1 MDDKVKELLD
11 RIRDTAAGAADAAN
25 QTARAA
31 GKRAGQ
37 MVDVA
42 KLNVQL
48 FDLNGE
54 FNDILRQMGQVMYDA
69 HRGQREEGD
78 KVSELLER
86 ADGLSARISDLK
98 ERISAL
104 RQSPPAA
111 RYAGKRIN
119 SAAAAAPDCE
129 RERTMNFTMEQY
141 QESAQALR
149 ARLGGFVPKVAM
161 VLGSG
166 LGYLGDEVE
175 DPIAVDYRDIPHFKA
190 STAPGHKGRLVEG
203 QRGAVMQGRM
213 HHYEGYSYEE
223 VSYAVRV
230 LRLLGCDTL
239 VVTNAAGCVNLEW
252 KAGDLMLITDQI
264 KMFSESPL
272 RGENLPE
279 FGVRF
284 PDASHLYTP
293 RLRELARETAAELD
307 IPLREGVY
315 FYCYGPQYETPAEIR
330 AARILGGDAVGMS
343 TAPEVIMAGHCGMEV
358 LGLTLL
364 SNMAAG
370 ILDQPLSEQE
380 VLDAAA
386 AAREKFSGLIRACLK
401 KM

>member
-1 MDDKVKELLD
+1 MD
-11 RIRDTAAGAADAAN
+11 
-25 QTARAA
+25 
-31 GKRAGQ
+31 
-37 MVDVA
+37 
-42 KLNVQL
+42 
-48 FDLNGE
+48 
-54 FNDILRQMGQVMYDA
+54 Y
-69 HRGQREEGD
+69 
-78 KVSELLER
+78 
-86 ADGLSARISDLK
+86 
-98 ERISAL
+98 
-104 RQSPPAA
+104 
-111 RYAGKRIN
+111 
-119 SAAAAAPDCE
+119 
-129 RERTMNFTMEQY
+129 TMEQY
-141 QESAQALR
+141 RASAR
-149 ARLGGFVPKVAM
+149 AIQDRLGDFVPRAAM

-175 DPIAVDYRDIPHFKA
+175 NAIAIDYKDIPHFKA
-190 STAPGHKGRLVEG
+190 STAPGHKGRLVFGMLEG
-203 QRGAVMQGRM
+203 QRVAVMQGRM

-239 VVTNAAGCVNLEW
+239 IVTNAAGCVNTDW

-284 PDASHLYTP
+284 PDASRLYTP
-293 RLRELARETAAELD
+293 RLQELARQTARERH

-330 AARILGGDAVGMS
+330 AVRLLGGDAVGMS
-343 TAPEVIMAGHCGMEV
+343 TAPEVIAAAHCGMEV

-386 AAREKFSGLIRACLK
+386 AAREKFSGLVRACLN